1 MAMRRIIHV
10 GLSLAVASSSF
21 ASAAERV
28 IRFELDNRTGGE
40 IRAVYITPSKSP
52 KWGENLLK
60 SGALTTGKTL
70 SLSFNGECG
79 LYDVR
84 LVAPGGREYMDE
96 EVSFCEEN
104 DVLTVGATEIRKGV
118 RGVEEVK

>member
-1 MAMRRIIHV
+1 MRRVICA
-10 GLSLAVASSSF
+10 GLWLVVASSIVTE
-21 ASAAERV
+21 AADRA
-28 IRFELDNRTGGE
+28 IRFELENKTGSE

-52 KWGENLLK
+52 TWGENLLK
-60 SGALTTGKTL
+60 SGILTSGKALP
-70 SLSFNGECG
+70 LSFNGECG

-104 DVLTVGATEIRKGV
+104 DVLIVGATEMRKAA
-118 RGVEEVK
+118 RGAIGEVK

>member
-1 MAMRRIIHV
+1 MRRV
-10 GLSLAVASSSF
+10 TCAALSLTM
-21 ASAAERV
+21 ASAAVGQAADRA
-28 IRFELDNRTGGE
+28 IRFELSNKTGGE

-60 SGALTTGKTL
+60 SGSLASDSTL

-84 LVAPGGREYMDE
+84 LVAPGGREYLDD

-104 DVLTVGATEIRKGV
+104 DVLTVGATEMRKAA
-118 RGVEEVK
+118 RGAAGEVK